1 MRTYIYNFIHRNPAF
16 GSFVNE
22 LSTEMGLDKTFVE
35 NRAAEMLVS
44 ALGDYNLES
53 VPDSL
58 TLISQEKRMA
68 ELAFLR
74 FDHFKKTQMAQ
85 LVGSSK
91 VTSRTY
97 IEPSCSVS
105 SEERIEPVLM
115 NVLRN
120 LRERASSEFEQGC
133 VLYRGVLNSVLSLSA
148 ADDDRSITDD
158 SDLSTSISRAQDAFA
173 TASKILNSAAKEC
186 KKAIE
191 GIAEDQ
197 AG

>member
-44 ALGDYNLES
+44 ALGYYNLES

-58 TLISQEKRMA
+58 TLISIEKQTA
-68 ELAFLR
+68 ALAFLR
-74 FDHFKKTQMAQ
+74 FDRFKKTQMAQ

-91 VTSRTY
+91 VTSRAY
-97 IEPSCSVS
+97 IKPSFSVS

-120 LRERASSEFEQGC
+120 LREQASSEFEQGC

-148 ADDDRSITDD
+148 ADDDRSITDE
-158 SDLSTSISRAQDAFA
+158 SDLSTSISRAQAAFA

-186 KKAIE
+186 EKAIE